1 MTRLDAAVQGRRNK
15 ATGEYFEKIIERA
28 CEYYSKIGYAEIQK
42 TPEPMRVIKRLDGG
56 KFVAVFTKQAQPD
69 YKGTLR
75 GGQAIVFEAK
85 HTDGEKMMQSVI
97 TSEQEYRL
105 DKHHSLEACCYVLV
119 SFELKEFFFVP
130 WEVFRAMKW
139 IFGRKY
145 IKPDD
150 IKEYEVRYCGILLF
164 LEKLKGEEI
173 EDE

>member
-1 MTRLDAAVQGRRNK
+1 MTRIATLQGMK
-15 ATGEYFEKIIERA
+15 SKSTGEYFEKIIERA
-28 CEYYSKIGYAEIQK
+28 CKYYSDMNYAEIQK

-69 YKGTLR
+69 YKGTLN

-85 HTDGEKMMQSVI
+85 HTDSEKMLQSVI
-97 TSEQEYRL
+97 TAEQEKRL
-105 DKHHSLEACCYVLV
+105 NKHLDLGACCYVLV
-119 SFELKEFFFVP
+119 SFEFREFFFVP
-130 WEVFRAMKW
+130 WAVFRAMKG

-150 IKEYEVRYCGILLF
+150 VREYEVRYVGILLF
-164 LEKLKGEEI
+164 LEKLKGEV